1 MRNLAK
7 WLLDSNVV
15 YNNVIKYAVLRSLI
29 LIEQKD
35 CIVCLSLLW
44 E

>member
-1 MRNLAK
+1 MRNLTK

-15 YNNVIKYAVLRSLI
+15 YNNVIKYAMLRSLI
-29 LIEQKD
+29 LLEEKD
-35 CIVCLSLLW
+35 CVLCLSLPW